1 MEHGAS
7 TGMIS
12 TWTLELILLKA
23 RYHATEKVEL
33 DSSIRRNHIGETYM
47 DTTLSA
53 ASFYMGINLIPI
65 CHG

>member
-47 DTTLSA
+47 DNTHWQVRGSLGYSGP
-53 ASFYMGINLIPI
+53 S
-65 CHG
+65 